1 MRHRPIATLA
11 AVLTAALTSLAAA
24 QQAAPDSSHLTRA
37 IGRDQ
42 RVIGTDTLKL
52 NRDIAMRDSAR
63 TALALEHHRTQAETA
78 RIDSLKTK
86 LDRDR
91 KATPRD
97 TALVNREMATLTHDR
112 KQLDQD
118 LDRDRKQAAR
128 EDKIEQRVK
137 KESDAAIDAHHDLG
151 RDRAKSSASKPSAS
165 KSSAS
170 KTTKH

>member
-1 MRHRPIATLA
+1 MRHRHIATLA

-37 IGRDQ
+37 IARDQ

-97 TALVNREMATLTHDR
+97 TALINRETATLTNDR
-112 KQLDQD
+112 KQLDSD
-118 LDRDRKQAAR
+118 LDRDRKAAAR

-137 KESDAAIDAHHDLG
+137 KESNAAIDAHHDLG
-151 RDRAKSSASKPSAS
+151 QDRAKSASKAS
-165 KSSAS
+165 VPKSSAS

>member
-37 IGRDQ
+37 IARDQ

-97 TALVNREMATLTHDR
+97 TALINRELATLTHDR

-137 KESDAAIDAHHDLG
+137 QESSAAIDAHHDLG
-151 RDRAKSSASKPSAS
+151 RDRAKASVP

-170 KTTKH
+170 KTTKR

>member
-37 IGRDQ
+37 IARDQ
-42 RVIGTDTLKL
+42 RVIGSDTLTL

-78 RIDSLKTK
+78 RIDSLKTR
-86 LDRDR
+86 LDHDR

-97 TALVNREMATLTHDR
+97 TALIDRELATLTHDR
-112 KQLDQD
+112 RQLDQD
-118 LDRDRKQAAR
+118 LDRDRKEAAR

-137 KESDAAIDAHHDLG
+137 QESAAAIDAHHDLG
-151 RDRAKSSASKPSAS
+151 RDRSKASVPKSSAST
-165 KSSAS
+165 
-170 KTTKH
+170 TTKR

>member
-1 MRHRPIATLA
+1 MRHRHIATLA

-37 IGRDQ
+37 IARDQ

-97 TALVNREMATLTHDR
+97 TALINRETATLTNDR
-112 KQLDQD
+112 KQLDSD
-118 LDRDRKQAAR
+118 LDRDRKAAAR

-137 KESDAAIDAHHDLG
+137 KESNAAIDAHHDLG
-151 RDRAKSSASKPSAS
+151 QDRAKSASKPSVP